1 MDFKKYINK
10 LSYPTTQMIKCM
22 PTPPNIHPSMKNDE
36 YERVMSEYKSKMDEY
51 FKSKDTY
58 NKELNKWKRENRRIH
73 EEFKKDLFD
82 ELEISDNPKAEIL
95 FSKAWEY
102 GHSAGFEEVYNYAC
116 DLVELI
122 S

>member
-1 MDFKKYINK
+1 MA
-10 LSYPTTQMIKCM
+10 
-22 PTPPNIHPSMKNDE
+22 
-36 YERVMSEYKSKMDEY
+36 EYKSKMDEY

-58 NKELNKWKRENRRIH
+58 NKELNKWKMENRRIH
-73 EEFKKDLFD
+73 NEFKKDLFD
-82 ELEISDNPKAEIL
+82 ELEISDNPKAEVL

-122 S
+122 K